1 MISCSP
7 QYVSIF
13 ALALG
18 MQINTRRNQ
27 IAKSSVYFLLKKKI
41 HQSGIVD
48 SALDLGVM
56 NFKIQDG
63 KLFISSANYPNQKIC
78 LLIQAGEQW
87 TYVHAE
93 TAHSIAYCIWENA
106 RRQFYPELT
115 QKRRD
120 KIILDKALEIWL
132 QIDSWAN

>member
-1 MISCSP
+1 
-7 QYVSIF
+7 
-13 ALALG
+13 

-41 HQSGIVD
+41 HQAGVLE

-63 KLFISSANYPNQKIC
+63 KLILYSANFPNQKIC
-78 LLIQAGEQW
+78 LLIQEGQQW

-93 TAHSIAYCIWENA
+93 TAHSIAYCIWEVS
-106 RRQFYPELT
+106 RREFYPN
-115 QKRRD
+115 QSVSDRFR
-120 KIILDKALEIWL
+120 IIVNSAYSVWS